1 MTGGIDLCLGSIIT
15 LAHVVTIGSMHGDPS
30 LILPVCPVGLAIGGV
45 TGFLN
50 GVGVTKAKIAPL
62 IMTLCLDFI
71 LRGLF
76 SIYTKGQPKGI
87 LAESFRSMGSLRIFG
102 IIPLSVIIW
111 LLLSA
116 VFIFIVRRTT
126 FGARIKMIG
135 ANPLC
140 SRFSGVRN
148 DRVIILV
155 YTLAGLLAAL
165 TAIVLTMDMSAASP
179 NLGADY
185 SMDSIAATVVGGTS
199 FAGGIGGVEGTISGV
214 LIIRLITSLLQ
225 KANVVNWAKLIVQSG
240 IILAVVAL
248 YARKE
253 KR

>member
-1 MTGGIDLCLGSIIT
+1 
-15 LAHVVTIGSMHGDPS
+15 
-30 LILPVCPVGLAIGGV
+30 
-45 TGFLN
+45 
-50 GVGVTKAKIAPL
+50 
-62 IMTLCLDFI
+62 
-71 LRGLF
+71 
-76 SIYTKGQPKGI
+76 
-87 LAESFRSMGSLRIFG
+87 
-102 IIPLSVIIW
+102 
-111 LLLSA
+111 
-116 VFIFIVRRTT
+116 
-126 FGARIKMIG
+126 MIG

-140 SRFSGVRN
+140 SCFSGVRN